1 MCASRVAIGAADARQ
16 EKKGKRVEYLGH
28 DAGPVMEWRMG
39 VRCVYW
45 PVDPGKPDV
54 EKNPGSL
61 PGWRPNLLVETF
73 SHSLQSKTGKE
84 QEISKTRKSCGCE

>member
-1 MCASRVAIGAADARQ
+1 M
-16 EKKGKRVEYLGH
+16 EYLGH

-39 VRCVYW
+39 VRCVYC

-54 EKNPGSL
+54 EKNRGSL

-73 SHSLQSKTGKE
+73 RRSHSLQSKTGKE
-84 QEISKTRKSCGCE
+84 QEISKNPEIVRLRVSRWTYWKVLN